1 MAVET
6 TQERLAT
13 ASRGLMAVHS
23 LNHFS
28 LCVPDLT
35 IAEEFYRTAGLST
48 KAEGDTLVLGSA
60 DGQKVGYLHAGPRKT
75 LHHLSFAIF
84 PEDLDGFATR
94 LRHLGVAM
102 ERPTMSRFRN
112 GLWFRDPDGNLIE
125 VAVGPRTMP
134 LEKSPMLLVFQPGGT
149 RTAHGIKPGVTP
161 TRLGHVLLFVTDVG
175 RTVAFF
181 ERTLGLRLS
190 DRSGDLVAFM
200 HTPHGSDHHIL
211 AFAKSHHKA
220 FHHASFDV
228 GSPDRIGLGAMQ
240 MAAKG
245 YERGWGLGR
254 HMAGSNFFHYVQDP
268 WGSFIEYFCDI
279 DYVPAGMDWQAQ
291 DLPPEHALYLWGP
304 PVPDYFLVNSETHD
318 G

>member
-1 MAVET
+1 MAET
-6 TQERLAT
+6 TMQDRRPA
-13 ASRGLMAVHS
+13 AVHS

-28 LCVPDLT
+28 LAVPDLAA
-35 IAEEFYRTAGLST
+35 AETFYRTAGLST
-48 KAEGDTLVLGSA
+48 AAEGDALALGTA
-60 DGQKVGYLHAGPRKT
+60 NGLTAGHLYEGPRKA
-75 LHHLSFAIF
+75 LHHLSFGIF
-84 PEDLDGFATR
+84 PEDLDGFAAR
-94 LRHLGVAM
+94 LRDLGVAM
-102 ERPTMSRFRN
+102 ERPMMPASRD

-125 VAVGPRTMP
+125 AAVAPRTTP
-134 LEKSPMLLVFQPGGT
+134 TAKSSMLVDLQPGGT
-149 RTAHGIKPGVTP
+149 RTAERIGRGVAP

-175 RTVAFF
+175 RSIAFY
-181 ERTLGLRLS
+181 ERALGLRLS
-190 DRSGDLVAFM
+190 DRSGELVAFL

-211 AFAKSHHKA
+211 AFAKSHRKG

-245 YERGWGLGR
+245 YQRGWGLGR
-254 HMAGSNFFHYVQDP
+254 HVAGSNLFHYVQDP

-291 DLPPEHALYLWGP
+291 DLPPEDALYLWGP
-304 PVPDYFLVNSETHD
+304 PVPDYFLANSEAHD